1 MYFRYNFDDNS
12 QLSLLCADPQFNAL
26 SIGNIHN
33 FYAELDDDD
42 VGDNPSYADGDTGA
56 GLLMMRW

>member
-33 FYAELDDDD
+33 LYAELDDGDD
-42 VGDNPSYADGDTGA
+42 NHSYADGDTGA
-56 GLLMMRW
+56 GLLMMR